1 MTGPNNIRRRSVHL
15 IAEFGR
21 KNQMNESSF
30 QTLLL
35 FFLPWELASSQSY
48 VLICSSRLQVL
59 LMWAPLVETY
69 RCLHHTWALQRQ
81 VPCMEFYGCRHHTQ
95 RLLVTGV
102 QFCLIPS
109 LALQVE
115 ATFFNITIPVIK
127 VMSYLSS
134 HLPYTFILYPNW

>member
-35 FFLPWELASSQSY
+35 FFFPWELASSQSY

-59 LMWAPLVETY
+59 LMWAPLMETY
-69 RCLHHTWALQRQ
+69 RCLHHTWAVQRQ
-81 VPCMEFYGCRHHTQ
+81 VPCMEFYGCLETAGDRCAV
-95 RLLVTGV
+95 LLNSKSCPTGGSHILQYHYTSNKGNV
-102 QFCLIPS
+102 LS
-109 LALQVE
+109 L
-115 ATFFNITIPVIK
+115 FP
-127 VMSYLSS
+127 
-134 HLPYTFILYPNW
+134 LPYTFI